1 MTNILRAAL
10 PVATMLV
17 LPITALPAREPAQE
31 ITVVGQNDLQSWTTR
46 IGRAIDDQMEF
57 PRVLGRAG
65 YDEGVVDISFKC
77 SEDGKPS
84 KVAVLSSSGSRRLD
98 RAGMSAVQNVS
109 SLHPL
114 PPGIT
119 HDQTYRAKL
128 LFAVDDGNGRAMKR
142 AAALR
147 DNANSDNMAL
157 AQRQGGTA
165 MAAVVT
171 LMPPGS

>member
-1 MTNILRAAL
+1 MTKILRAAL
-10 PVATMLV
+10 PVATMLI

-46 IGRAIDDQMEF
+46 IGRAIDEQMEF
-57 PRVLGRAG
+57 PRALGRAG

-84 KVAVLSSSGSRRLD
+84 SIALHSSSGSRRLD

-114 PPGIT
+114 PPGIS

-147 DNANSDNMAL
+147 DKADNGNMAL
-157 AQRQGGTA
+157 AQRQDGTA

-171 LMPPGS
+171 LMPSGS

>member
-10 PVATMLV
+10 PVATMLIV
-17 LPITALPAREPAQE
+17 PITALPAKEPAQE

-46 IGRAIDDQMEF
+46 VGQAIDQQMEF
-57 PRVLGRAG
+57 PRALGRQG
-65 YDEGVVDISFKC
+65 YDEGIVDIGFKC

-84 KVAVLSSSGSRRLD
+84 EVAVLSSSGSRRLD

-114 PPGIT
+114 PAGIS
-119 HDQTYRAKL
+119 HDQAYRAKL
-128 LFAVDDGNGRAMKR
+128 LFAVDDGNGRAAKR

-147 DNANSDNMAL
+147 DNADSRNFAL

-165 MAAVVT
+165 VAAVVT
-171 LMPPGS
+171 LIAPGS